1 MRNSVISFPAYEYFE
16 ISQVPNYI
24 EFKKKK
30 DKGDKPFEKLYK
42 RYAIWNQ
49 SPAFFILQME

>member
-24 EFKKKK
+24 EFKQKKK

-42 RYAIWNQ
+42 RYAI
-49 SPAFFILQME
+49 

>member
-42 RYAIWNQ
+42 RYAI
-49 SPAFFILQME
+49 